1 MQRYRSCGNC
11 WIMVL
16 MLKDPPTQ
24 KFVLAEQ
31 IWEEEED
38 GKTAELFRSLL
49 LKTGRKPVLAV

>member
-1 MQRYRSCGNC
+1 
-11 WIMVL
+11 MVL